1 MQENSKFRLARK
13 GKLFIV
19 LGVVVIIMLS
29 YVIYRW
35 SNTQSTDNAYVEAD
49 ISYISSEVNGTV
61 EKILVKENN
70 YVEAGQVI
78 AMIKDKDYEANFKK
92 AEGELDSSRR
102 DIEIIEQNI
111 KLSRIDQQKAEEQ
124 HQFTQENYKILEDDY
139 KRTKSLS
146 QDNFATKKNL
156 DGTKISFEK
165 AKTELAQAE
174 FSLQSSKEN
183 LTMLEIRRFAA
194 LAKYNISV
202 AEMDLAKRAL
212 DNTIIRAPISGI
224 IGNSSL
230 REGGYVRAGTVLFA
244 VIPIEDLYVKANFKE
259 TQISKFKPGMV
270 VNISV
275 DSEKGAKIEGKIR
288 NISPATG
295 AKFSLIPPANAT
307 GNFTKIVQR
316 VPVIIDFTVPTAYKA
331 KIVPGMSVVANIR
344 TDQ

>member
-1 MQENSKFRLARK
+1 MQENSRFRLAK
-13 GKLFIV
+13 KAKLFIA
-19 LGVVVIIMLS
+19 LGVVIIAMLS

-61 EKILVKENN
+61 EKVLVKENN

-92 AEGELDSSRR
+92 AEGELDASRR
-102 DIEIIEQNI
+102 DIEVIEQNI
-111 KLSRIDQQKAEEQ
+111 KLSKIDQQKAEEQ
-124 HQFTQENYKILEDDY
+124 HQFTQENYKISEDDY

-174 FSLQSSKEN
+174 FNLQSSKEN
-183 LTMLEIRRFAA
+183 LTMLEIKRFAA

-212 DNTIIRAPISGI
+212 DNTIIRAPIGGI

-244 VIPIEDLYVKANFKE
+244 VIPIDELYVKANFKE
-259 TQISKFKPGMV
+259 TQISKFKPGMKV
-270 VNISV
+270 DIAV
-275 DSEKGAKIEGKIR
+275 DSEKSAKIEGKIR

-316 VPVIIDFTVPTAYKA
+316 VPVIIDFTVPAAYRA